1 MKKYNLGRKILPPPP
16 FPPLILMKEFE
27 KYIRLPIYQPN
38 RDIYGDVTLSLGN
51 TINVERH
58 IRDMDFEREKEYNKK
73 EEMCRD
79 FKETKKKDSS
89 NLLSTLTPSFNINFK
104 KTSKKDSKKDSKKS
118 LKKLKK
124 KKNKT
129 TRKNIKKDRIVLRI
143 NTKVDPLEYKDNLL
157 KWKD

>member
-16 FPPLILMKEFE
+16 FPPLILMKEYE
-27 KYIRLPIYQPN
+27 KISRLPIYQPN
-38 RDIYGDVTLSLGN
+38 RDIYSNVTLSLGN
-51 TINVERH
+51 MSNVERH
-58 IRDMDFEREKEYNKK
+58 IRDMDFERAKEYNKK

-89 NLLSTLTPSFNINFK
+89 NLLFTLIPSFNTTSK
-104 KTSKKDSKKDSKKS
+104 KTSKKDSKKGSKKS

-143 NTKVDPLEYKDNLL
+143 NTKVHPEEYKDNLL